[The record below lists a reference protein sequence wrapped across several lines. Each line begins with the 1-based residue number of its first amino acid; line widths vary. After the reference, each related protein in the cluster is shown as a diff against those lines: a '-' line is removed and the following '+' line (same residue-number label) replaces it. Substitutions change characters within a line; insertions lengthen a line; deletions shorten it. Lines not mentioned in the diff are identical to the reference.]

1 MRIKPLISLIK
12 LVVCVQLF
20 LSPIAVLAQSSP
32 SDDDAEIK
40 RRKELAAALEAEA
53 KARKAAADATSAE
66 LGLIKSNTTVE
77 GTFVENNIAASKAL
91 GCAANDIKLQI
102 DELRLGSSAV
112 IVLNSLTAMG
122 ALSEYTALKTQL
134 DEANTE
140 FEKVLPEFQA
150 KLDAWLKAENQA
162 AEKRKKE
169 LEEKIKK
176 MEEEIAATKPSRA
189 PAGVTE
195 KSTTSTIFSVMGNYK
210 TLMADAD
217 KTKAANDSISAGLS
231 AAGAIAAVADPMTAA
246 LSVALNVMALF
257 KTDVAMKGT
266 SVTPQ
271 QMEIENY
278 VYRLLTF
285 EAIRNGNTITLK
297 KRDDAPLVIS
307 PDRVALTNATIKNSG
322 LLSSIRNL
330 SVKYVA
336 GKKMIELSGAK
347 RKLVVTSAAEKE
359 GKKEAELAVKIEE
372 KRGDE
377 ALDSLAKDPSDRVLR
392 AKYDIAVAK
401 LAKARLDLDAIQK
414 KVDEQAAAFDKA
426 IALEKNK
433 LEALISWSEAVEKRF
448 SAAADQ
454 RSFGDLL
461 RYEVLSG
468 LLAGKKNVLWLET
481 VVSANGANQ
490 RRLSSPII
498 DVFTR
503 GPGISYS
510 GGAVVGYQLRNSD
523 GSIVNAGTVWAYA
536 PYRKS
541 KNIRIFECQGI
552 RKNGDT
558 ETPFRDL

>member
-1 MRIKPLISLIK
+1 MRIQPLISLIT

-140 FEKVLPEFQA
+140 FEKVLAEFQA

-210 TLMADAD
+210 TLMVDAD

-231 AAGAIAAVADPMTAA
+231 AAGAIAAVADPVTAA

-377 ALDSLAKDPSDRVLR
+377 ALDNLAKDPSDRVLR

-541 KNIRIFECQGI
+541 KNIRIFECQGM

-558 ETPFRDL
+558 ETPFRDF